1 MTDNSKISVDNDIDN
16 DESYANSNQKTVGAG
31 DGNAPFIE
39 SLYESFLKDPKSVS
53 EDWKIYFETLPVQ
66 SEGKTEVSHKDVIE
80 RFKNQRRKRNY
91 SGKLTNEKSFDEK
104 QIRVIQLIQSY
115 RNRGHQRANLD
126 PLGIRKTSFCEDLD
140 YEFHGLNESDLEKE
154 FDTDTLNIKKD
165 KATLDEIINSLNK
178 IYCGTLGIEY
188 NYITNIKERS
198 WFQDRLEP
206 NLGKVY
212 FKKEEKV
219 NLLKRLNATEGLAK
233 FLSTRYPGMKRFGTE
248 GGESLIPL
256 VDSLI
261 QNCSIFGAEQI
272 CLGMSHRGRLNLLVN
287 VLGKSP
293 KELFSEFEED
303 YELEGASTGDVKYHL
318 GFSSNI
324 ITPNGEVH
332 VSLNNNPSHLEI
344 VNPVIEGSVRA
355 RQERLKDKNKDLV
368 IPILIHGDAAFSGQG
383 VVMETLQMSQTRG
396 YGVGGSIHVIV
407 NNQIGFTTSDPRDS
421 RSTLY
426 STDVAKM
433 IECPILH
440 VNGDD
445 PEMVVFAAKLAC
457 EYRYTFKKDIIIDM
471 FCFRRRGHN
480 EADEPSATQPL
491 MYKKIKNHKSVR
503 DQYQERLINEGVVSK
518 EETLN
523 FQKNYRTSLEK
534 GDRVT
539 DNLALTNEEKWFDWR
554 PYLNRVW
561 NEKTDTTFDQ
571 KKFTELGDI
580 ISSAPNNFDLQ
591 KQVSKLL
598 NDRKKMNLGEIP
610 VNWGFAE
617 NMAYATLLSEGYP
630 IRFSGQ
636 DVRRGTFSHRH
647 SVIHNQ
653 KDGNEYMPLVEIAEK
668 NNTILDI
675 YDSLLSEEAVLGFE
689 YGYSTAWPSGLVIW
703 EAQFGDFANGAQVV
717 IDQFIV
723 SAEHKWERLSGL
735 VMLLPHGYEGQGPEH
750 SSARLERYLQLCAHD
765 NIQVCI
771 PTTPAQIY
779 HLLRLQTIRKMRRP
793 LIIISPKSLLRNPLA
808 TSSLDELT
816 NGTFMPVIDDQLKNK
831 DKIKKLILCSGK
843 VFYDLV
849 EKREALNAENL
860 AIIRMEQLYSF
871 PYDELEIILKSYSNC
886 DKFIWCQEE
895 PANQGAWFSHR
906 HRIQRVLDR
915 FSEKQ
920 IELIS
925 RPSASAPAVGLNKLH
940 KKQQESLIDRVF
952 ED

>member
-1 MTDNSKISVDNDIDN
+1 MKDKSKVSQNINTS
-16 DESYANSNQKTVGAG
+16 
-31 DGNAPFIE
+31 DGSAPYIE
-39 SLYESFLKDPKSVS
+39 SLYESFLDKPQSVP
-53 EDWKIYFETLPVQ
+53 EDWRIYFETLP
-66 SEGKTEVSHKDVIE
+66 SEAGDTKDISHKEIIQ
-80 RFKNQRRKRNY
+80 RFKSQRRKRTH
-91 SGKLTNEKSFDEK
+91 SLKSPENDK
-104 QIRVIQLIQSY
+104 QIRVIQLIQAY

-126 PLGIRKTSFCEDLD
+126 PLGLKEIKPCEDLD
-140 YEFHGLNESDLEKE
+140 LEFHGLDESDLNKK
-154 FDTDTLNIKKD
+154 FKTDTLKINGDI
-165 KATLDEIINSLNK
+165 ATLSEIIDSLKK

-188 NYITNIKERS
+188 NYITNTQERL

-206 NLGKVY
+206 NMGKVY
-212 FKKEEKV
+212 FDKEEKIH
-219 NLLKRLNATEGLAK
+219 LLKRLNSTEGLAK
-233 FLSTRYPGMKRFGTE
+233 FLSTRYPGMKRFGSE
-248 GGESLIPL
+248 GAESLIPL

-272 CLGMSHRGRLNLLVN
+272 CLGMAHRGRLNLLVN

-293 KELFSEFEED
+293 KDLFMEFEED

-324 ITPNGEVH
+324 LTPNGEVH

-355 RQERLKDKNKDLV
+355 RQERLKDEQKDLV
-368 IPILIHGDAAFSGQG
+368 IPILIHGDASFSGQG

-396 YGVGGSIHVIV
+396 YGVGGSIHIIV
-407 NNQIGFTTSDPRDS
+407 NNQIGFTTSNEMDA
-421 RSTLY
+421 RSTPY

-491 MYKKIKNHKSVR
+491 MYKEINTHKSVR
-503 DQYQERLINEGVVSK
+503 DQYQQKLVEQNIISNDRC
-518 EETLN
+518 EEL
-523 FQKNYRTSLEK
+523 QKDYRDSLEK
-534 GDRVT
+534 GESVT
-539 DNLALTNEEKWFDWR
+539 DNLAKGNEGKWFDWT
-554 PYLNRVW
+554 PYLNRTW
-561 NEKTDTTFDQ
+561 NESVST
-571 KKFTELGDI
+571 KFNKEKFKELGDI
-580 ISSAPNNFDLQ
+580 ISSSPKDFELQ
-591 KQVSKLL
+591 KQVSKIIE
-598 NDRKKMNLGEIP
+598 DRKKMNSGDIP
-610 VNWGFAE
+610 INWGFAE
-617 NMAYATLLSEGYP
+617 NMAFATLLSEGYP
-630 IRFSGQ
+630 IRFTGQ
-636 DVRRGTFSHRH
+636 DSRRGTFSHRH
-647 SVIHNQ
+647 STLHDQ
-653 KDGNEYMPLVEIAEK
+653 KNGSEYIPLVKIANE
-668 NNTILDI
+668 NNTKIDL

-689 YGYSTAWPSGLVIW
+689 YGYSTTWPTGLVIW

-771 PTTPAQIY
+771 PTTPSQIY
-779 HLLRLQTIRKMRRP
+779 HLLRLQTVRKMRRP
-793 LIIISPKSLLRNPLA
+793 LIILSPKSLLRHPMA
-808 TSSLDELT
+808 ISSLEELT
-816 NGTFMPVIDDQLKNK
+816 DGEFKTIIEDSDVKQEEVK
-831 DKIKKLILCSGK
+831 KIILCSGK
-843 VFYDLV
+843 VFYDLD
-849 EKREALNAENL
+849 KRRKELKIEN
-860 AIIRMEQLYSF
+860 IGIMRMEQLYSF
-871 PYDELEIILKSYSNC
+871 PYDDLEKSLLKYPNT
-886 DKFIWCQEE
+886 DDFVWCQEE

-915 FSEKQ
+915 FSSNQ
-920 IELIS
+920 IRLVS

-940 KKQQESLIDRVF
+940 KIQQEALI
-952 ED
+952 EEALKS

>member
-1 MTDNSKISVDNDIDN
+1 MSDKVKMKSTINTSEGSAPYIEALYD
-16 DESYANSNQKTVGAG
+16 SYL
-31 DGNAPFIE
+31 E
-39 SLYESFLKDPKSVS
+39 DPNSVS
-53 EDWKIYFETLPVQ
+53 KDWKIYFETLPKNTD
-66 SEGKTEVSHKDVIE
+66 SEKDISHKDVIE
-80 RFKNQRRKRNY
+80 KFKNQRRRRTY
-91 SGKLTNEKSFDEK
+91 SSQPITNKSFDEK

-126 PLGIRKTSFCEDLD
+126 PLGIRKTSICEDLD
-140 YEFHGLNESDLEKE
+140 LEFHDLQKIDLEKK
-154 FDTDTLNIKKD
+154 FSTDTLNINKD
-165 KATLDEIINSLNK
+165 EATLEEIVNSLKK
-178 IYCGTLGIEY
+178 IYCGTMGIEY
-188 NYITNIKERS
+188 NYITNTRERL

-219 NLLKRLNATEGLAK
+219 NLLKRLNSTEGLAK
-233 FLSTRYPGMKRFGTE
+233 FLATRYPGMKRFGSE
-248 GGESLIPL
+248 GAESLIPL

-303 YELEGASTGDVKYHL
+303 YELEGASSGDVKYHL

-324 ITPNGEVH
+324 LTPNGEVH

-355 RQERLKDKNKDLV
+355 RQERLKDTEKNLV
-368 IPILIHGDAAFSGQG
+368 IPVLIHGDAAFSGQG

-396 YGVGGSIHVIV
+396 YGVGGTIHVIV
-407 NNQIGFTTSDPRDS
+407 NNQIGFTTSDARDA

-491 MYKKIKNHKSVR
+491 MYNKIKNHKSVR
-503 DQYQERLINEGVVSK
+503 DQYQEKLIAEGVVSQD
-518 EETLN
+518 ETEN
-523 FQKNYRTSLEK
+523 FQKNYRTLLEK
-534 GDRVT
+534 GELVT
-539 DNLALTNEEKWFDWR
+539 DNLGSSNEDKWFDWT
-554 PYLNRVW
+554 PYIKRTW
-561 NEKTDTTFDQ
+561 DEETDTKFDP
-571 KKFTELGDI
+571 KKFNELGKI
-580 ISSAPNNFDLQ
+580 ISSVPNDFDVQ
-591 KQVSKLL
+591 KQVSKILD
-598 NDRKKMNLGEIP
+598 DRKKMNLGDIP
-610 VNWGFAE
+610 INWGFAE

-636 DVRRGTFSHRH
+636 DVRRGTFAHRH
-647 SVIHNQ
+647 SVIHDQ
-653 KDGNEYMPLVEIAEK
+653 KTGAEYMPLVKIAEK
-668 NNTILDI
+668 NNTIIDI

-765 NIQVCI
+765 NIQVCT

-808 TSSLDELT
+808 TSSLGELI
-816 NGTFMPVIDDQLKNK
+816 NGSFMPVIDEKIKNK
-831 DKIKKLILCSGK
+831 NKIKKVILCSGK
-843 VFYDLV
+843 VFYDLN
-849 EKREALNAENL
+849 EKKKELKSEEI
-860 AIIRMEQLYSF
+860 AIIRIEQLYSF
-871 PYDELEIILKSYSNC
+871 PYDELEFILKQYSNSNE
-886 DKFIWCQEE
+886 FIWCQEE

-920 IELIS
+920 IKLVS

-940 KKQQESLIDRVF
+940 KQQQETLVNQAFKD
-952 ED
+952 

>member
-1 MTDNSKISVDNDIDN
+1 MVLYMDDKVKMSSVLNASE
-16 DESYANSNQKTVGAG
+16 ES
-31 DGNAPFIE
+31 APYIE
-39 SLYESFLKDPKSVS
+39 ALYESFIQDPNSVS
-53 EDWKIYFETLPVQ
+53 QDWKIYFETLP
-66 SEGKTEVSHKDVIE
+66 KNPDDKKEVSHKDIIKK
-80 RFKNQRRKRNY
+80 FKNQRRKRSY
-91 SGKLTNEKSFDEK
+91 SDKLVNNKSIDEK

-126 PLGIRKTSFCEDLD
+126 PLGIRKTSICEDLD
-140 YEFHGLNESDLEKE
+140 YEYHGLEKSDLDKK
-154 FDTDTLNIKKD
+154 FNTDTLNINQD
-165 KATLDEIINSLNK
+165 EASLGEIINSLKK

-188 NYITNIKERS
+188 NYITNTKERL

-212 FKKEEKV
+212 FKKEEKI

-233 FLSTRYPGMKRFGTE
+233 FLSTRYPGMKRFGSE
-248 GGESLIPL
+248 GAESLIPL

-287 VLGKSP
+287 VLGKSS

-303 YELEGASTGDVKYHL
+303 YELEGASTGDVKYHQ

-324 ITPNGEVH
+324 LTPNGEVH

-355 RQERLKDKNKDLV
+355 RQERLGDKEKNLV

-396 YGVGGSIHVIV
+396 YGVGGTIHVIV
-407 NNQIGFTTSDPRDS
+407 NNQIGFTTSDARDS

-491 MYKKIKNHKSVR
+491 MYKKIKTHKSVR
-503 DQYQERLINEGVVSK
+503 DQYQDKLITEGVISK
-518 EETLN
+518 DETLN
-523 FQKNYRTSLEK
+523 FQKNYRNALEK
-534 GDRVT
+534 GELVT
-539 DNLALTNEEKWFDWR
+539 ENLGSTNEEKWFDWT
-554 PYLNRVW
+554 PYLNRRW
-561 NEKTDTTFDQ
+561 SEKTDTTFNQ
-571 KKFTELGDI
+571 KKFNELGDI
-580 ISSAPNNFDLQ
+580 ISSTPIDFDLQ
-591 KQVSKLL
+591 KQVSKILD
-598 NDRKKMNLGEIP
+598 DRKKMNSGEIP
-610 VNWGFAE
+610 INWGFAE

-636 DVRRGTFSHRH
+636 DVRRGTFAHRH
-647 SVIHNQ
+647 SVVHDQ
-653 KDGNEYMPLVEIAEK
+653 KDGTEYMPLVKIAEK
-668 NNTILDI
+668 NNTIIDI

-723 SAEHKWERLSGL
+723 SAEHKWQRLSGL

-765 NIQVCI
+765 NIQVCT

-793 LIIISPKSLLRNPLA
+793 LIVISPKSLLRNPMA
-808 TSSLDELT
+808 TSSLEELI
-816 NGTFMPVIDDQLKNK
+816 NGSFMPVIDDIIENRE
-831 DKIKKLILCSGK
+831 KIKKIILCSGK
-843 VFYDLV
+843 VFYDLIQ
-849 EKREALNAENL
+849 KKKDLNSEEV
-860 AIIRMEQLYSF
+860 AIVRIEQLYSF
-871 PYDELEIILKSYSNC
+871 PYDELELILSKYNNSI
-886 DKFIWCQEE
+886 KFIWCQEE

-915 FSEKQ
+915 FSKNQ
-920 IELIS
+920 IKLIS

-940 KKQQESLIDRVF
+940 RKQQENLINEAFKD
-952 ED
+952 